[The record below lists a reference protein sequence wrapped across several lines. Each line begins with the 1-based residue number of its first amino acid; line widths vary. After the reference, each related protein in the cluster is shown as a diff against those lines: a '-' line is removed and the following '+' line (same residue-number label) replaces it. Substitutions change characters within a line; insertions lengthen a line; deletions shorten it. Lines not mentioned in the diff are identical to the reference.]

1 MFTIGFT
8 LQCPT
13 EEALILGENE
23 GNEFFDEVAAE
34 GNLFVLGMAIGV
46 GEEGGS
52 ERRERRGEGGLG
64 VVREEGE
71 KA

>member
-1 MFTIGFT
+1 MLPLF
-8 LQCPT
+8 LSQQCPT
-13 EEALILGENE
+13 EEALIIGEDE

-34 GNLFVLGMAIGV
+34 GNLFVLGMAVGV

-52 ERRERRGEGGLG
+52 ERRERRGEGGFG
-64 VVREEGE
+64 VDREEGE